1 MYAVIALGGKQ
12 YRVRPGEFLTVD
24 RLPHAEGATF
34 APPVLLAS
42 DGDRT
47 MIDAADLAS
56 VSVSARVR
64 EHGRGKKIRIFTY
77 KAKHNVKKRRGHRSE
92 VSVIEIENIA
102 V

>member
-12 YRVRPGEFLTVD
+12 YRVRPGEYLTVD
-24 RLPHAEGATF
+24 RLPHAPGATF
-34 APPVLLAS
+34 EPPVLLAS

-47 MIDAADLAS
+47 VIDAADLAS
-56 VSVSARVR
+56 VSVTARVR
-64 EHGRGKKIRIFTY
+64 EHGRGRKIRIFTY
-77 KAKHNVKKRRGHRSE
+77 KAKHNVSKRRGHRSE

>member
-1 MYAVIALGGKQ
+1 
-12 YRVRPGEFLTVD
+12 
-24 RLPHAEGATF
+24 
-34 APPVLLAS
+34 VLAGL

-47 MIDAADLAS
+47 VIDAADLAS
-56 VSVSARVR
+56 VSVTARVR

-77 KAKHNVKKRRGHRSE
+77 KAKHNVRKRRGHRSE